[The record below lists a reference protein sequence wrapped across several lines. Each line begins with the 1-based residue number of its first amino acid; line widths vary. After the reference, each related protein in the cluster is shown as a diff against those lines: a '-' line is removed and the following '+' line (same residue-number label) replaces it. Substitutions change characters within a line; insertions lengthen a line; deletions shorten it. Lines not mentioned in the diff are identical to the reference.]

1 MLAMVS
7 TMEPRRQRH
16 DHEYYEELL
25 GAVALGAASPEERQ
39 AVLTHTSECS
49 ICRAE
54 LAELRAAV
62 TALPLALEER
72 EPSPILRYRIQ
83 AMVQHELTT
92 GVEFDEPVSLAA
104 NQDRADVVE
113 PVPAAPP
120 QQIRRRSPAVVLWA
134 AAALILLA
142 VSTGLLLWN
151 VLLLQDQQAREDDLD
166 SIPVRVAI
174 ASPPADVDADLTYL
188 EDRGVF
194 LLAVRSLPQL
204 AENQVFQVWLI
215 GEGNPVS
222 VATFAEET
230 AEVAVAADRT
240 EYAALAVSV
249 EPGPVGSPAPTTT
262 PILVADI
269 NSAAM

>member
-1 MLAMVS
+1 MVS

-16 DHEYYEELL
+16 DHDYYEELL
-25 GAVALGAASPEERQ
+25 GAVALGAATLEERQ
-39 AVLTHTSECS
+39 AVLTHMSECPH
-49 ICRAE
+49 CRAE
-54 LAELRAAV
+54 LAQLRAAV

-83 AMVQHELTT
+83 AMVQHEVMT
-92 GVEFDEPVSLAA
+92 GVEFDEPVALAA
-104 NQDRADVVE
+104 AQEQERAAVVE
-113 PVPAAPP
+113 PVPTAPP
-120 QQIRRRSPAVVLWA
+120 QQIRRRSPATMLWA

-142 VSTGLLLWN
+142 VSAGMVLWN

-174 ASPPADVDADLTYL
+174 ASPPADVDADLAYL

-194 LLAVRSLPQL
+194 LLSVRSLPQL

-262 PILVADI
+262 PILIADI
-269 NSAAM
+269 SAAAT